1 MKRKRLKIAPPMYLS
16 LAVYLAVS
24 PNIEVGL
31 NGSWQ
36 ISADG
41 SESRNVQVDVK
52 KFKYGS

>member
-16 LAVYLAVS
+16 LAVYLALS

-52 KFKYGS
+52 KLKYGS